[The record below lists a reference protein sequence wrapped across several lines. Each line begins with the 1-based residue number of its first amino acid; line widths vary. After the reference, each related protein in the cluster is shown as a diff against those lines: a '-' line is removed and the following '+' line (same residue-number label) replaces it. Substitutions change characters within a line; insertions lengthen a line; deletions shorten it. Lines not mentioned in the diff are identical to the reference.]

1 MKIGIVCY
9 PTFGGSGVLATELGM
24 ALADRGHEI
33 HFITYNQPVRLDF
46 ITHQLHFH
54 EVRIEEYPLFQYQPY
69 ELALSSKLVKVIKEH
84 GLDILHAHYAI
95 PHAYAAYM
103 AKLMLRE
110 EGIDIKVVTT
120 LHGTD
125 ITLVGS
131 HPTYQIAVEFSIN
144 HSDVVT
150 AVSES
155 LKEDTLR
162 LFHIQKDIQVVYNFI
177 DIKKYEREKK
187 KECKRIAL
195 AQPNERILTHVS
207 NFRPVKKTEDV
218 VKIFAVIQ
226 ASIPS
231 KLLMV
236 GDGPERLKTERLAKK
251 LGVEDQVIFLGNSTE
266 LNKIL
271 CYSDVFLLPSERESF
286 GLAALEAMAAETP
299 VISTNTGGLSE
310 VNKHGVTGF
319 LSNVGDVKSMTN
331 HVLNILESDEN
342 LATFKRNAKHFN
354 FRWIKS
360 FPFMK
365 IYTVLHCTQRRSR
378 LGIVIVETFNNQILR
393 NFTV

>member
-24 ALADRGHEI
+24 ALADRGHEV

-131 HPTYQIAVEFSIN
+131 HPTYQTAAEFSIN

-177 DIKKYEREKK
+177 DIKKYEREKE

-195 AQPNERILTHVS
+195 AQPKERILTHVS
-207 NFRPVKKTEDV
+207 NFRSVKKTEDV
-218 VKIFAVIQ
+218 VKIFAIVQ

-236 GDGPERLKTERLAKK
+236 GDGPERLKTKRLAKK
-251 LGVEDQVIFLGNSTE
+251 LGVEDQVIFLGNSIE

-299 VISTNTGGLSE
+299 VISSNTGGLSE

-319 LSNVGDVKSMTN
+319 LSNVGDVKSMAN
-331 HVLNILESDEN
+331 HTLNILESDES
-342 LATFKRNAKHFN
+342 LATFKRNAKRHSLQFSLDRIIPVYEN
-354 FRWIKS
+354 
-360 FPFMK
+360 
-365 IYTVLHCTQRRSR
+365 IYNAALHPKTV
-378 LGIVIVETFNNQILR
+378 
-393 NFTV
+393 